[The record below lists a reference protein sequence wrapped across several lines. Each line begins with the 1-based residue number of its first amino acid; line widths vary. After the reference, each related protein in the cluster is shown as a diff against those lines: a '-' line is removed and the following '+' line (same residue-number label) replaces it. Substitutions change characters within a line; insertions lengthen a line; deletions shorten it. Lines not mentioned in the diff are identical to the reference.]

1 MGFSVFIHAILVAV
15 SSNPDGLSN
24 LIPHEVKTMDED
36 ELNMS
41 IRRFLKKVGINS
53 QREIENAVRSGL
65 ASGALSDSTTLKVSV
80 TLRIDSQNSDL
91 VVDGEIKLQ

>member
-1 MGFSVFIHAILVAV
+1 
-15 SSNPDGLSN
+15 
-24 LIPHEVKTMDED
+24 MDED

-65 ASGALSDSTTLKVSV
+65 ASGALSDNTTLKVSV

>member
-1 MGFSVFIHAILVAV
+1 
-15 SSNPDGLSN
+15 
-24 LIPHEVKTMDED
+24 MDED

-41 IRRFLKKVGINS
+41 IRKFLKKVGISS

-65 ASGALSDSTTLKVSV
+65 ASGALSDNTTLKVSV

-91 VVDGEIKLQ
+91 VVDGEIKL

>member
-1 MGFSVFIHAILVAV
+1 
-15 SSNPDGLSN
+15 
-24 LIPHEVKTMDED
+24 MDED

-41 IRRFLKKVGINS
+41 IRRFLKKVGISS

-65 ASGALSDSTTLKVSV
+65 TSGALSDNTTLKVSV

>member
-1 MGFSVFIHAILVAV
+1 
-15 SSNPDGLSN
+15 
-24 LIPHEVKTMDED
+24 MDED

-41 IRRFLKKVGINS
+41 IRKFLKRVGISS

-65 ASGALSDSTTLKVSV
+65 ASGALSDNTTLKVSV
-80 TLRIDSQNSDL
+80 TLRIDSQNADL

>member
-1 MGFSVFIHAILVAV
+1 
-15 SSNPDGLSN
+15 
-24 LIPHEVKTMDED
+24 MDED

-65 ASGALSDSTTLKVSV
+65 DSGALSNRDKLNVSV
-80 TLRIDSQNSDL
+80 TLQIESQDTDL

>member
-1 MGFSVFIHAILVAV
+1 
-15 SSNPDGLSN
+15 
-24 LIPHEVKTMDED
+24 MDED

-41 IRRFLKKVGINS
+41 VRRFLKKVGISS

-65 ASGALSDSTTLKVSV
+65 ASGALSDKTTLKVSV

>member
-1 MGFSVFIHAILVAV
+1 
-15 SSNPDGLSN
+15 
-24 LIPHEVKTMDED
+24 MDED

-41 IRRFLKKVGINS
+41 IRKFLKRVGISS

-65 ASGALSDSTTLKVSV
+65 ESGVLSDHDTLKVSV
-80 TLRIDSQNSDL
+80 TLRIDSRNSDL

>member
-1 MGFSVFIHAILVAV
+1 
-15 SSNPDGLSN
+15 
-24 LIPHEVKTMDED
+24 MDED

-41 IRRFLKKVGINS
+41 IRKFLKRVGISS

-65 ASGALSDSTTLKVSV
+65 ASGALSDNTTLKVSV

>member
-1 MGFSVFIHAILVAV
+1 
-15 SSNPDGLSN
+15 
-24 LIPHEVKTMDED
+24 MDED

-65 ASGALSDSTTLKVSV
+65 DSGALSDHDTLNVSV
-80 TLRIDSQNSDL
+80 TLQIESQDSDL
-91 VVDGEIKLQ
+91 VVEGEIKL

>member
-1 MGFSVFIHAILVAV
+1 
-15 SSNPDGLSN
+15 
-24 LIPHEVKTMDED
+24 MDED

-41 IRRFLKKVGINS
+41 IRKFLKKVGISS

-65 ASGALSDSTTLKVSV
+65 ASGAISDNTTLKVSV

-91 VVDGEIKLQ
+91 VVDGEIKL

>member
-1 MGFSVFIHAILVAV
+1 
-15 SSNPDGLSN
+15 
-24 LIPHEVKTMDED
+24 MDED

-41 IRRFLKKVGINS
+41 IRRFLKKVGISS

-65 ASGALSDSTTLKVSV
+65 ASGALSDNTTLKVSV

-91 VVDGEIKLQ
+91 VVDGEIKL

>member
-1 MGFSVFIHAILVAV
+1 
-15 SSNPDGLSN
+15 
-24 LIPHEVKTMDED
+24 MDED

-41 IRRFLKKVGINS
+41 IRKFLKRVGISS

-65 ASGALSDSTTLKVSV
+65 ASGALSDHSTLNVSV
-80 TLRIDSQNSDL
+80 TLRIDSQNTDL

>member
-1 MGFSVFIHAILVAV
+1 MCLFPCYIIIPLIQTYC
-15 SSNPDGLSN
+15 PDGNS
-24 LIPHEVKTMDED
+24 HGVRVMDED

-41 IRRFLKKVGINS
+41 IRKFLKRVGISS

-65 ASGALSDSTTLKVSV
+65 ASGALSDNTTLKVSV
-80 TLRIDSQNSDL
+80 TLRIDSQNADL